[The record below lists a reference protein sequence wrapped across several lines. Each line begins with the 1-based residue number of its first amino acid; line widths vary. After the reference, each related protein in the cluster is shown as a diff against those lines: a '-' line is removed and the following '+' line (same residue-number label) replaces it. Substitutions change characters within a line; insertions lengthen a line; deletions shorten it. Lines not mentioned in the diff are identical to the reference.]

1 MELFLLTF
9 GNLYILVGVDHV
21 SKWVEDVAC
30 KINYHKVVLK
40 LTKEN
45 IFAKFGIPEAI
56 ISDGG
61 SCVFFFFFVIN
72 PSQTSCINIYI
83 ESNTKSLHV
92 TVTKQVDKLSWPL
105 GR

>member
-61 SCVFFFFFVIN
+61 SRVFFFFFCNKPFTNFLHKYIYRVKHKV
-72 PSQTSCINIYI
+72 STCYCYQTS
-83 ESNTKSLHV
+83 
-92 TVTKQVDKLSWPL
+92 
-105 GR
+105 